1 MNKSSLL
8 IFLFLLLVLNLHR
21 VAVANGDLVTYV
33 CKNASTTTDIMLSY
47 DFCVSALESNPKSK
61 TSDLLGLG
69 VISME
74 LIANN
79 ATNLLPYIGKLLE
92 EGKKERFVKQALDTC
107 LEDGRKERFVKQALD
122 TCLEVYADATRSVED
137 AIKDFKDKVYYDAR
151 AEITGANDY
160 SVACED
166 TFNERNL
173 TFPLRKQ
180 VDDFG
185 KLVDI
190 SLAIIDLVESE
201 G

>member
-1 MNKSSLL
+1 MNKSSSL
-8 IFLFLLLVLNLHR
+8 IFLILLLVLNLHR
-21 VAVANGDLVTYV
+21 VVVANGDVVADL
-33 CKNASTTTDIMLSY
+33 CKNASTTPDSMLSY

-61 TSDLLGLG
+61 TSDLFGLG

-107 LEDGRKERFVKQALD
+107 LE
-122 TCLEVYADATRSVED
+122 VYADATRSVED
-137 AIKDFKDKVYYDAR
+137 AITDFKDKVYYDAR

-185 KLVDI
+185 ELVDI
-190 SLAIIDLVESE
+190 SLFIIDLVESQ

>member
-1 MNKSSLL
+1 MNKSTSL
-8 IFLFLLLVLNLHR
+8 IFLILLLVLNLHR
-21 VAVANGDLVTYV
+21 VVANGDVVADL
-33 CKNASTTTDIMLSY
+33 CKNASTTPDSMLSY

-61 TSDLLGLG
+61 TSDLFGLG

-92 EGKKERFVKQALDTC
+92 EGKKERFVKQALDS
-107 LEDGRKERFVKQALD
+107 
-122 TCLEVYADATRSVED
+122 CLEVYADATRSVED
-137 AIKDFKDKVYYDAR
+137 AITDFKDKVYYDAR
-151 AEITGANDY
+151 AEIIGADDY

-180 VDDFG
+180 VDDFSH
-185 KLVDI
+185 LVSI
-190 SLAIIDLVESE
+190 SLVIIDLVESQ

>member
-1 MNKSSLL
+1 MNKSSSL
-8 IFLFLLLVLNLHR
+8 IFLILLLVLNLHR
-21 VAVANGDLVTYV
+21 VVVANGDVVADL
-33 CKNASTTTDIMLSY
+33 CKNASTTPDSMLSY

-107 LEDGRKERFVKQALD
+107 LE
-122 TCLEVYADATRSVED
+122 VYADATRSVED
-137 AIKDFKDKVYYDAR
+137 AITDFKDKVYYDAR

-180 VDDFG
+180 VDDFR

-190 SLAIIDLVESE
+190 SLVIIDLVESQ